1 VEQGFSALTVE
12 RVAERAGVARLTIYY
27 QFGSKRELLEAMLD
41 HIAERGQMMRLH
53 DVFRSSDADR
63 ALAEFIGVFC
73 GFWASDQVGLRR
85 LRGWA
90 HLEPAFEAEGRGRD
104 EWRRQGLEQL
114 VSRLQRQHGVPAE
127 SETREMIDLLHTLTS
142 FETYDNLSVGG
153 RSSDEIAGLLN
164 RTARRLLGLPETPP
178 SG

>member
-1 VEQGFSALTVE
+1 LAVQEGFSTLTVE

-41 HIAERGQMMRLH
+41 YIAERGQMTRLH
-53 DVFRSSDADR
+53 DVFRNPDPLG
-63 ALAEFIGVFC
+63 ALDEFIAVFC
-73 GFWASDQVGLRR
+73 NFWASDQVGLRR

-104 EWRRQGLEQL
+104 QWRKQGLEEL
-114 VSRLQRQHGVPAE
+114 VSRLQQHYGVPAE
-127 SETREMIDLLHTLTS
+127 SETSEIVDLLHTLTS
-142 FETYDNLSVGG
+142 FESYDNLTAGG
-153 RSSDEIAGLLN
+153 RSSEEVAALLN
-164 RTARRLLGLPETPP
+164 RTARRLLGLVAP